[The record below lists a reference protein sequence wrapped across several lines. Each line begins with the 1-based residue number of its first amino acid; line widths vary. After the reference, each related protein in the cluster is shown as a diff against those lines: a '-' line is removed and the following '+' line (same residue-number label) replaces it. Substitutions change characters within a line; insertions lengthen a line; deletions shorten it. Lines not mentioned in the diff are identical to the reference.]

1 MQIRRIIGLF
11 PNRLLPLAVMFIMA
25 GCIGSAPLAQPS
37 QGYRMGQLLLEDSF
51 ETAGDWRQY
60 DADTVQMRIDKGRFH
75 MRVQG
80 SAYYWTINQF
90 PHEDAIIDVE
100 VRGLNVP
107 DVSGYG
113 VICRA
118 NPNNNGN
125 GYYFLISDDGSY
137 SIRRGIRNEVTAL
150 RSWTTHPA
158 IYTDGR
164 PNQMRVICLDNY
176 LALYVNDTFITEVHD
191 QFFQQGVVGL
201 GVVTTSESD
210 ALEVTFDDLRIWQAS
225 SE

>member
-1 MQIRRIIGLF
+1 MWRFLSSLLLF
-11 PNRLLPLAVMFIMA
+11 TVIVIVA
-25 GCIGSAPLAQPS
+25 GCVGSAPLAQPS
-37 QGYRMGQLLLEDSF
+37 QGYRIGELLLEDSF

-60 DADTVQMRIDKGRFH
+60 ESDTVHMLIDKGRFNIQ
-75 MRVQG
+75 VQS
-80 SAYYWTINQF
+80 SAYYWTINQLL
-90 PHEDAIIDVE
+90 HENVVIDIE

-150 RSWTTHPA
+150 RSWA
-158 IYTDGR
+158 
-164 PNQMRVICLDNY
+164 
-176 LALYVNDTFITEVHD
+176 
-191 QFFQQGVVGL
+191 
-201 GVVTTSESD
+201 
-210 ALEVTFDDLRIWQAS
+210 
-225 SE
+225 